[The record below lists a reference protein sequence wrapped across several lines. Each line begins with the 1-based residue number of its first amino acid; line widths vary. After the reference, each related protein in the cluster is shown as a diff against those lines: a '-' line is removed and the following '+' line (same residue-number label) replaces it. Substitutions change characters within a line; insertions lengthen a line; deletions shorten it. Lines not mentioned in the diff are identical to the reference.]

1 MPTAPGFPS
10 RLIRQNVRLTSPEG
24 VHGIVVLMVSWP
36 AMFRRKNVR
45 TLRSLG
51 QKRTARSMSGIR
63 IDVNLITQ
71 PARL

>member
-10 RLIRQNVRLTSPEG
+10 RLIRQNVRLTTPD
-24 VHGIVVLMVSWP
+24 IVVLMVSWP

-63 IDVNLITQ
+63 TDVNLITQ

>member
-10 RLIRQNVRLTSPEG
+10 RLIRQNVRLTTPD
-24 VHGIVVLMVSWP
+24 IVVLMVSWP
-36 AMFRRKNVR
+36 AMF
-45 TLRSLG
+45 RSLG